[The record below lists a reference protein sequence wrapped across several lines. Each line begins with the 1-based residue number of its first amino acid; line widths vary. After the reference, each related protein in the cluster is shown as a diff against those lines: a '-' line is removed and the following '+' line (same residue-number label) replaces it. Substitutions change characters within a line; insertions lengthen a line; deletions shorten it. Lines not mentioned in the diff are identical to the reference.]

1 MSQRASVTVPTRG
14 TTLDWVINCVKHM
27 MNNNVQRT
35 PWKPEATIAVTEVL
49 YNIHVAEVQLPPL
62 QSVNQSGCRLAGR
75 QISILDFA
83 LISGPTSGWLHHVDV
98 IIVVVAII
106 VTKLHYSKALSSV
119 RNIFP
124 FPC

>member
-1 MSQRASVTVPTRG
+1 MSQRASVTVPTRA
-14 TTLDWVINCVKHM
+14 TTLDWVINYVKHM

-35 PWKPEATIAVTEVL
+35 SWKPEATIAVTEVL

-83 LISGPTSGWLHHVDV
+83 LISGPTSGWSHHVDV

-106 VTKLHYSKALSSV
+106 VTKLHS
-119 RNIFP
+119 
-124 FPC
+124 